1 MPITTPPSKSAS
13 TFCVDAAVAARAVV
27 ARRLCSPRRELGA
40 GPCRA
45 PGERTSRAPR
55 HHRDITLRCPSPRR
69 RPRARRPAAPTPPL
83 PPAPS
88 WRVGSAHLVASSAP
102 ARAARRVSAP
112 LALPRHHRDITL
124 RCPSPRRRPRARRPA
139 APTPPLPPAP
149 SWRVDS
155 DHLVASSAPA
165 RAARR
170 VSAPLAL
177 LATTVTSPCDAHH
190 RAAVQERVDL
200 LRRRRRC
207 RPRRRGASALFTLSR
222 ARRRPV
228 PRAERAHLSRSLVT
242 TVTSPCDAHHHAAVQ
257 ERVDLLRRRR
267 RCRPRR
273 RGASALLKLVAS
285 SAPARAARRVS
296 APLALPRHHR
306 YITLRCPSSRRRP
319 RARRPAAPTPPLPP
333 APSWRV
339 GSAHLVASS
348 APARAARRV
357 SAPLALPRHHRD
369 ITLRCPTPRHS
380 PSARRPSAPTSPL
393 PPAPSWRVGSARP
406 VASSAPALAARR
418 LSAPLA
424 LPRHHR
430 DLTLRAQRCPSPCRR
445 PSARRPAAP
454 TSPLPP
460 APSWRVG
467 AARPVASSAPARAAR
482 RVSAPLARPRHHCDI
497 TLRTLR
503 CPSLRRRPSARR
515 PSAPTPSLPPAPSW
529 HVDVARFVAG
539 SAPARAARRL
549 SAPLARPRHC
559 RDITLRTR
567 APLDAHPCATV
578 QARVDLPRR
587 RLVVARA
594 VVARLPFS
602 PRLAPRVRASALP
615 ARLCHHRELTSVS
628 RPLRCPSPRHT
639 PRPCRLSAST
649 SSSPPAPS

>member
-1 MPITTPPSKSAS
+1 MPPAPSWRVGSAHLVAS
-13 TFCVDAAVAARAVV
+13 SAPARAARRVSAPL
-27 ARRLCSPRRELGA
+27 ALPRHHRDITLRCPSPRRR
-40 GPCRA
+40 PRA
-45 PGERTSRAPR
+45 RRPSAPTPPLPPAPSRRVGSAHLVASSAPARAARRVSAPLALPR

-124 RCPSPRRRPRARRPA
+124 RCPSPR
-139 APTPPLPPAP
+139 
-149 SWRVDS
+149 
-155 DHLVASSAPA
+155 
-165 RAARR
+165 
-170 VSAPLAL
+170 
-177 LATTVTSPCDAHH
+177 
-190 RAAVQERVDL
+190 
-200 LRRRRRC
+200 
-207 RPRRRGASALFTLSR
+207 
-222 ARRRPV
+222 
-228 PRAERAHLSRSLVT
+228 
-242 TVTSPCDAHHHAAVQ
+242 
-257 ERVDLLRRRR
+257 
-267 RCRPRR
+267 
-273 RGASALLKLVAS
+273 
-285 SAPARAARRVS
+285 
-296 APLALPRHHR
+296 
-306 YITLRCPSSRRRP
+306 
-319 RARRPAAPTPPLPP
+319 
-333 APSWRV
+333 
-339 GSAHLVASS
+339 
-348 APARAARRV
+348 
-357 SAPLALPRHHRD
+357 
-369 ITLRCPTPRHS
+369 HS
-380 PSARRPSAPTSPL
+380 PIARRPSAPTSPL

-482 RVSAPLARPRHHCDI
+482 RVSAPLARSRHHCDI

-529 HVDVARFVAG
+529 HVDAARFVAG

-549 SAPLARPRHC
+549 IAPLARPRHR
-559 RDITLRTR
+559 RDITLRAR
-567 APLDAHPCATV
+567 ALLAAHPRATV
-578 QARVDLPRR
+578 QSACRPSAPAPRR
-587 RLVVARA
+587 RPRRRSASTSLAPARAARRASALLARLRHHRDLTSVLRPLVLSITAPHPETVSIVCVGVVFAARA
-594 VVARLPFS
+594 VVARRRYFPS
-602 PRLAPRVRASALP
+602 
-615 ARLCHHRELTSVS
+615 RELGAGS
-628 RPLRCPSPRHT
+628 RR
-639 PRPCRLSAST
+639 
-649 SSSPPAPS
+649 APSERAACAPLPTQWHHLVV